1 MQKPRFRRGFSY
13 DTVPAMETT
22 VTITSLG
29 QQGDGLAQHDGH
41 PLFVARAAVGDTL
54 RVELPT
60 GKDAHARIVEVVK
73 PGAGRIDAPCPH
85 YERCGGCQLQ
95 HLDQPTYQAW
105 KENAVHQMLTKAG
118 VEPETWLPPVFIPNA
133 TRRRVTFAAIKK
145 DKVVT
150 LGLNQLRS
158 HQIEDLTVCL
168 LLTPALENVRAN
180 LKPYLLRLL
189 PEGKLT
195 DISLQDIDGSIELIL
210 TGDFGDL
217 SFTKMDLVN
226 EMAYGLGLARI
237 GWRKGQFDKADTLI
251 APLPTKKMF
260 GKLQIDIPP
269 ASFLQPSRE
278 GEDALVAAVLDGCK
292 DLKRAAFAD
301 LFAGSGTFTGHLLQQ
316 GTVYAAE
323 NEADHIDALKKAG
336 LSMAKKL
343 QTEKRDLFKEPL
355 TFKEL
360 NGFDCVVFDPPR
372 AGAQAQAATM
382 ARAQKLNRIIAVS
395 CNPVT
400 FIRDA
405 ELLIGG
411 GYQLKSVQLVDQ
423 FIWSAHSELVGV
435 FSR

>member
-1 MQKPRFRRGFSY
+1 
-13 DTVPAMETT
+13 METT
-22 VTITSLG
+22 VTINALG
-29 QQGDGLAQHDGH
+29 QQGDGIAVHDGH
-41 PLFVARAAVGDTL
+41 PLFVVRAAVGDEV
-54 RVELPT
+54 RVALPT
-60 GKDAHARIVEVVK
+60 GKETQARILDVIK
-73 PGAGRIDAPCPH
+73 PGPGRVDPPCPH
-85 YERCGGCQLQ
+85 FERCGGCQLQ
-95 HLDQPTYQAW
+95 HLDMQSYMDW
-105 KENAVHQMLTKAG
+105 KENSVHEMLTKAG
-118 VEPETWLPPVFIPNA
+118 VEPETWLPPVFIPSG
-133 TRRRVTFAAIKK
+133 TRRRITFAAFKK

-150 LGLNQLRS
+150 LGLNQARS
-158 HQIEDLTVCL
+158 HTIEDLTICL
-168 LLTPALENVRAN
+168 LITPTLEKIRAN

-195 DISLQDIDGSIELIL
+195 DISLQDIDGSVEMIL

-269 ASFLQPSRE
+269 ASFLQPSIE
-278 GEDALVAAVLDGCK
+278 GEAALVAAVLEGCK
-292 DLKRAAFAD
+292 DLKKAAFAD
-301 LFAGSGTFTGHLLQQ
+301 LFAGCGTFTGHLLQQ

-323 NEADHIDALKKAG
+323 NDADHIDAIKKAAV
-336 LSMAKKL
+336 SMAKKL

-355 TFKEL
+355 TVKEL

-382 ARAQKLNRIIAVS
+382 ARAQKLGRIIAVS

-405 ELLIGG
+405 ELLIAG
-411 GYQLKSVQLVDQ
+411 GYKLKSVQLVDQ

>member
-22 VTITSLG
+22 VTITTLG
-29 QQGDGLAQHDGH
+29 QQGDGIALHEER
-41 PLFVARAAVGDTL
+41 PLFVARAAAGDRL
-54 RVELPT
+54 RVDLPT
-60 GKDAHARIVEVVK
+60 GKETHARIIEVLE
-73 PGAGRIDAPCPH
+73 PGPSRRNAPCPH

-95 HLDQPTYQAW
+95 HLDLQAYQAW
-105 KENAVHQMLTKAG
+105 KENAVQQMLAKAG
-118 VEPETWLPPVFIPNA
+118 VVPDMWLPSVFIPNG
-133 TRRRVTFAAIKK
+133 TRRRVTFAAHKK
-145 DKVVT
+145 DKNVT
-150 LGLNQLRS
+150 LGLHQLRS
-158 HQIEDLTVCL
+158 HQIEDLTTCL
-168 LLTPALENVRAN
+168 LLTPALENIRAK

-189 PEGKLT
+189 PEGKPT
-195 DISLQDIDGSIELIL
+195 DVSLQDIDGSVELIL

-217 SFTKMDLVN
+217 SFTKMDLIN

-237 GWRKGQFDKADTLI
+237 GWRKGLFDKADTLI
-251 APLPTKKMF
+251 APLPTKKTF
-260 GKLQIDIPP
+260 GKIQVDIPP
-269 ASFLQPSRE
+269 ASFLQPSGE
-278 GEDALVAAVLDGCK
+278 GEAALVAGVLEGCK

-301 LFAGSGTFTGHLLQQ
+301 LFAGCGTFTGHLLER

-323 NEADHIDALKKAG
+323 SEAESIEALKKVA
-336 LSMAKKL
+336 LSMPKKL
-343 QTEKRDLFKEPL
+343 QAEKRDLFKEPL
-355 TFKEL
+355 TVKEL

-382 ARAQKLNRIIAVS
+382 AQAQKLNRIIAVS

-411 GYQLKSVQLVDQ
+411 GYKLKSVQLVDQ
-423 FIWSAHSELVGV
+423 FIWSAHSELIGV